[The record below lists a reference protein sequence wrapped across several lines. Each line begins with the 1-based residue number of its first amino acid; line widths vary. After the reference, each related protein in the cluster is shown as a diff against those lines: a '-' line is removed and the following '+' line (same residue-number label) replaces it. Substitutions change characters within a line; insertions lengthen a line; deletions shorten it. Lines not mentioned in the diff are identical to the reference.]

1 MMAAAPTNRE
11 AAWAQAQRL
20 REDGRIET
28 AADTVLALWQE
39 ARGDRAGVLAT
50 LEFLK
55 ECGAQQRAL
64 PVARDAHTRWPG
76 DARIAA
82 EAGEIALALGRFD
95 EAALAL
101 REAIDL
107 DPKQGA
113 AWLRLAHCRRFT
125 EDDADVQRFRRG
137 WSDPG
142 LDETA
147 RTCAGFAFGKA
158 LDDLGDYG
166 QAAQVLT
173 QANALAR
180 RAANWR
186 IDTWRR
192 FVDAQLN
199 APALPTLPV
208 DAEFTPIFVVGMP
221 RSGTTLVASTLAR
234 HAAVRDRGELNW
246 VPALHALLR
255 EQGQLRNPQAL
266 AAVATVIRA
275 QMRRDDAPARFH
287 LDKNPLNFRYL
298 DFIAACFPNAKIV
311 QCRRGARDTALSIW
325 MQHFAH
331 EDLGFAYDLADISN
345 VGKGCDALMTH
356 WRARLPL
363 AILDV
368 DYECF
373 VAEPQAQRHRL
384 EEFLGLP
391 ARVDG
396 DATDHGNI
404 QSITTASVWQVRQP
418 VYTHAV
424 ERWRRYAPYLPEL
437 ATLFPERA

>member
-1 MMAAAPTNRE
+1 MSAAPTNRE
-11 AAWAQAQRL
+11 GSWAQAQRL
-20 REDGRIET
+20 REDGRIEA
-28 AADTVLALWQE
+28 AADTVIALWQE
-39 ARGDRAGVLAT
+39 AHGNRAVALDV

-55 ECGAQQRAL
+55 ECSAQQRAL
-64 PVARDAHTRWPG
+64 PVARDARTRWPS
-76 DARIAA
+76 DARFAA
-82 EAGEIALALGRFD
+82 EAGEIALTLGHFD
-95 EAALAL
+95 EAAVAL

-113 AWLRLAHCRRFT
+113 AWLRLAYCHRFA

-137 WSDPG
+137 WSDTG
-142 LDETA
+142 LDEAA
-147 RTCAGFAFGKA
+147 RICAGFAFGKA
-158 LDDLGDYG
+158 LDDLGDYS

-180 RAANWR
+180 LTSNWR
-186 IDTWRR
+186 VDAWRR
-192 FVDAQLN
+192 FIDAQLN
-199 APALPTLPV
+199 ASALPALPGSS
-208 DAEFTPIFVVGMP
+208 DFTPIFVVGMP

-234 HAAVRDRGELNW
+234 NPEVRDRGELNW
-246 VPALHALLR
+246 VPALHTLLR

-266 AAVATVIRA
+266 AAIAGVIRA

-287 LDKNPLNFRYL
+287 LDKNPLNFRHL
-298 DFIAACFPNAKIV
+298 DFIAACFPNARIV
-311 QCRRGARDTALSIW
+311 HCRRGARDTALSIW

-331 EDLGFAYDLADISN
+331 EDLGFAYDFAAIAE
-345 VGKGCDALMTH
+345 VGKDCDALIAH

-368 DYECF
+368 DYERF
-373 VAEPQAQRHRL
+373 VAEPPAQRHRL

-391 ARVDG
+391 ARVDDDGTG
-396 DATDHGNI
+396 DGNA
-404 QSITTASVWQVRQP
+404 QSITTASVWQARQP

-437 ATLFPERA
+437 TTLFP

>member
-1 MMAAAPTNRE
+1 MPAAPTNRE

-20 REDGRIET
+20 REDGRIEA
-28 AADTVLALWQE
+28 AADIVVALWRE

-55 ECGAQQRAL
+55 ECGARQRAL

-82 EAGEIALALGRFD
+82 EAGEIALALGHFD
-95 EAALAL
+95 EAAPAL

-113 AWLRLAHCRRFT
+113 AWLRLAYCRRFI
-125 EDDADVQRFRRG
+125 EDDADVQRFRHG
-137 WSDPG
+137 WSDPRLG
-142 LDETA
+142 EAA

-173 QANALAR
+173 VANALAR
-180 RAANWR
+180 HAASWR
-186 IDTWRR
+186 TDEWRD
-192 FVDAQLN
+192 FINAQLN
-199 APALPTLPV
+199 TAALPALQGNS
-208 DAEFTPIFVVGMP
+208 DFTPIFVVGMP

-234 HAAVRDRGELNW
+234 NAAVRDRGELNW

-266 AAVATVIRA
+266 AAIAGVIRT

-287 LDKNPLNFRYL
+287 LDKNPLNFRHL

-311 QCRRGARDTALSIW
+311 HCQRGARDTALSIW

-331 EDLGFAYDLADISN
+331 DDLGFAYDFADISN
-345 VGKGCDALMTH
+345 VARDSDALMAH

-368 DYECF
+368 DYERF

-391 ARVDG
+391 THADG
-396 DATDHGNI
+396 NDAEDGNA

-437 ATLFPERA
+437 TTLFPERV

>member
-1 MMAAAPTNRE
+1 MSAAPTNRE
-11 AAWAQAQRL
+11 TAWTQAQLL
-20 REDGRIET
+20 REDGCIEA
-28 AADTVLALWQE
+28 AADAVVALWQE

-50 LEFLK
+50 LEFLE

-64 PVARDAHTRWPG
+64 PIARDAHTRWPG
-76 DARIAA
+76 DAHIAS
-82 EAGEIALALGRFD
+82 EAGEIALALGHFD

-101 REAIDL
+101 RKAIDL
-107 DPKQGA
+107 DPKQGT
-113 AWLRLAHCRRFT
+113 AWLRLAYCRRFV

-142 LDETA
+142 LDEATSI
-147 RTCAGFAFGKA
+147 CAGFAFGKA
-158 LDDLGDYG
+158 LDDLGDCR

-173 QANALAR
+173 QTNALAR
-180 RAANWR
+180 HAANWSV
-186 IDTWRR
+186 DAWRR
-192 FVDAQLN
+192 FVAAQLN
-199 APALPTLPV
+199 APALPTLPT

-234 HAAVRDRGELNW
+234 NAAVRDRGELNW

-266 AAVATVIRA
+266 AAVAGVIRA

-287 LDKNPLNFRYL
+287 LDKNPLNFRHL

-311 QCRRGARDTALSIW
+311 HCRRGARDTALSIW

-331 EDLGFAYDLADISN
+331 EDLGFAYDFAAIAD
-345 VGKGCDALMTH
+345 VGTGCDALMAH
-356 WRARLPL
+356 WRTRLPL

-368 DYECF
+368 DYERF

-384 EEFLGLP
+384 EEFLGLL

-396 DATDHGNI
+396 DATGDSNA

-437 ATLFPERA
+437 AMLFPERA

>member
-1 MMAAAPTNRE
+1 MAAAPTNRE
-11 AAWAQAQRL
+11 ATWAQAQRL
-20 REDGRIET
+20 REDGRIEA
-28 AADTVLALWQE
+28 AADAVIALWQQV
-39 ARGDRAGVLAT
+39 RSDRAGALAT
-50 LEFLK
+50 IEFLK
-55 ECGAQQRAL
+55 ECGVHQRAL
-64 PVARDAHTRWPG
+64 PVARDARTRWPH

-82 EAGEIALALGRFD
+82 EAGEIALALGHFD
-95 EAALAL
+95 EAAVAL

-113 AWLRLAHCRRFT
+113 AWLRLAYCRRFV
-125 EDDADVQRFRRG
+125 EDDADVQRFRGG

-142 LDETA
+142 LDEAA
-147 RTCAGFAFGKA
+147 RICAGFALGKA
-158 LDDLGDYG
+158 LDDLGDCR

-173 QANALAR
+173 QANARAR
-180 RAANWR
+180 RTANWH
-186 IDTWRR
+186 IETWQR

-199 APALPTLPV
+199 APALPTLPA
-208 DAEFTPIFVVGMP
+208 DPTFTPIFVVGMP

-234 HAAVRDRGELNW
+234 RTEVRDRGELNW
-246 VPALHALLR
+246 IPALHALLR

-298 DFIAACFPNAKIV
+298 DFVAACFPNAKIV
-311 QCRRGARDTALSIW
+311 HCRRGARDTALSIW

-331 EDLGFAYDLADISN
+331 EDLGFAYDFAAIAE

-368 DYECF
+368 DYERF

-384 EEFLGLP
+384 DEFLDLP
-391 ARVDG
+391 TRKDNEVAD
-396 DATDHGNI
+396 NNE
-404 QSITTASVWQVRQP
+404 QSITTASVWQARQP

-424 ERWRRYAPYLPEL
+424 ERWRGYAPYLPEL
-437 ATLFPERA
+437 TTLFPEPT